1 MHSAATEERQMMPR
15 PDGETI
21 RPERETMTCKV
32 ELEGQKITIDAYDFG
47 RVKTLATIL
56 YGMTP
61 CDDRRSGRRQHAS
74 WALNRAAQL
83 IRQLTEE
90 ASRL

>member
-1 MHSAATEERQMMPR
+1 MMP
-15 PDGETI
+15 
-21 RPERETMTCKV
+21 CAV